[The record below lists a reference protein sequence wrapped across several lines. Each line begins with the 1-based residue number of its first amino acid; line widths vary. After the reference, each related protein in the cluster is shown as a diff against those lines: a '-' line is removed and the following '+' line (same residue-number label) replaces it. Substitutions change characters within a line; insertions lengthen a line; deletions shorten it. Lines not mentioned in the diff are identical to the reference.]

1 MKNNRMMATM
11 SGIQMDEQRMT
22 SLDIAE
28 VTGKQHKDVLKAIRN
43 MEPAWEK
50 VCERKFALTSKSLVM
65 PKGGVR
71 SVPVFSLTKIE
82 CFFIAT
88 KFNDEAR
95 AKLVKRW
102 YELECECQRM
112 NLSRTTGQ
120 KLLVTESEL
129 VRRSDE
135 IRREQISEEN
145 APADGCF
152 SASDVAFMLEMSVK
166 ELNRRLVSE
175 GIQYRS
181 GGCYNLTKEYD
192 GRGFATE
199 RSFHYFGLDGE
210 KKERTYMVWTTKGV
224 EFIRRTLM

>member
-1 MKNNRMMATM
+1 M
-11 SGIQMDEQRMT
+11 
-22 SLDIAE
+22 
-28 VTGKQHKDVLKAIRN
+28 
-43 MEPAWEK
+43 
-50 VCERKFALTSKSLVM
+50 
-65 PKGGVR
+65 
-71 SVPVFSLTKIE
+71 
-82 CFFIAT
+82 
-88 KFNDEAR
+88 
-95 AKLVKRW
+95 
-102 YELECECQRM
+102 
-112 NLSRTTGQ
+112 
-120 KLLVTESEL
+120 
-129 VRRSDE
+129 RRSDE

-192 GRGFATE
+192 GHGFATE

-224 EFIRRTLM
+224 EFIRRMLMG